1 MRENRRVTPISA
13 QFDTLAR
20 RGEKALILFLTA
32 GDPDLAELPSLLD
45 ALAEG
50 GADLIEIGIPFSDP
64 IADGPMIQASSQRAL
79 DRGVTPAAVFDLLS
93 KREPPVPLVAM
104 GYYNSILKMGL
115 GNAAHGL
122 MEAHFSGSII
132 SDLTPEESID
142 WCEASWREGI
152 DNIFLAAPTSTDER
166 LDEVCRRASGFVY
179 AVSRTGVTSAD
190 VAVGSEA
197 RALVQRLRE
206 KTELPICV
214 GFGISTPDHVRTVCE
229 FADGAILGS
238 RIVDLL
244 AQEWR
249 SGAGRGEVVARIR
262 EFKAATRPA

>member
-1 MRENRRVTPISA
+1 MTPISA
-13 QFDTLAR
+13 RFDELER

-32 GDPDLAELPSLLD
+32 GDPELAQLPDLLD
-45 ALAEG
+45 ALADG

-93 KREPPVPLVAM
+93 HRPPPVPLVAM
-104 GYYNSILKMGL
+104 GYYNSMLKMGL
-115 GNAAHGL
+115 GNAANAL
-122 MEAHFSGSII
+122 KQAHVSGSII
-132 SDLTPEESID
+132 SDLTPEESVD
-142 WCEASWREGI
+142 WCEASWQAGI
-152 DNIFLAAPTSTDER
+152 DNIFLAAPTSTDAR
-166 LDEVCRRASGFVY
+166 LDEVTRRASGFVY

-197 RALVQRLRE
+197 RALVDRLRA
-206 KTELPICV
+206 KTELPIGV
-214 GFGISTPDHVRTVCE
+214 GFGVSTPEHVRAVCE

-249 SGAGRGEVVARIR
+249 GGAGRAEVVARIR
-262 EFKAATRPA
+262 EFKAATRPAR